1 MKRISIFFLL
11 TSLFF
16 TSCSKDEP
24 SPDLT
29 TDFIGTW
36 KSEVYEDQYA
46 KAWSIWNITKVSNN
60 AVKITSTYQVES
72 KIEFYDSFESVDII
86 DKIELTDNRTM
97 SLKMTQTDE
106 DGEYSVDGTGVITGK
121 QLSIVGKSTHK
132 KTGEVQTINET
143 LTKQ

>member
-1 MKRISIFFLL
+1 M
-11 TSLFF
+11 
-16 TSCSKDEP
+16 
-24 SPDLT
+24 
-29 TDFIGTW
+29 
-36 KSEVYEDQYA
+36 
-46 KAWSIWNITKVSNN
+46 
-60 AVKITSTYQVES
+60 KITSTYQVES
-72 KIEFYDSFESVDII
+72 KIEFYESFESVDII

-121 QLSIVGKSTHK
+121 KLSVVGKSIHK